1 MRDLY
6 YEDLS
11 FLESLN
17 DKKKLINDIYISFK
31 NFQGTV
37 MKEISKKDRI
47 KIDSLKIIDSYLNV
61 RNSLNLGY
69 YDFDGKRIDLNEEIE
84 YFEKCEQVFDH
95 FNNIYP
101 NDEYID
107 LDELDVIK
115 DLINDE
121 DDYVELLCLFVKWVL
136 VKDKDILN
144 NLIEFMNSRAF
155 FYEFVTV
162 APNKFWISKYE
173 DLLSAEIDE
182 RLFRDVAFI
191 DHFYWNNKRYIK
203 DFLTKVRKENIL
215 FDDLENIFSFGNV
228 IERKIMSLELFID
241 CSKWNFFPI
250 HEENSLNITMDE
262 AKEIYEDKELFY
274 AYLDTLTEKEKYEAG
289 YFALFQMFEAIEG
302 LNILRLIL
310 FELSN
315 KSRNYRKIY
324 KVIDNLLNDFFETYL
339 QELDIVDIT
348 NSETIYYKL
357 SESLKTE
364 LKEIYELMLKAIS
377 DMNVNDLM
385 QAKKQMTLYYKFCEP
400 NNYDEIERRVDSI
413 YQTLINLMSKE
424 EKYKLFMD
432 RIIIGI
438 NDNLKDKITNNNK
451 ILSSLTSAELLYDE
465 YIRKGTIIN
474 DFDYSLISCGY
485 YKSIE
490 LLTNLLFYEPY
501 KDYIQSKNIQIDEK
515 KIFSGATCCYNDRSG
530 NVRMKDSIEIGPM
543 SYLLKNILKNN
554 MFKQFLIETYGN
566 LKLKDICEMGNVLF
580 KIKNRRNKAVHD
592 CDITYYEADEDKKIV
607 YEEKDFLEVKE
618 LHDIFHKILSIF

>member
-17 DKKKLINDIYISFK
+17 DKKKLIKDIYISFK
-31 NFQGTV
+31 NFQEIV

-47 KIDSLKIIDSYLNV
+47 KIDSLKIVDSYLNV

-69 YDFDGKRIDLNEEIE
+69 YDFGSNRIDLNNEIK
-84 YFEKCEQVFDH
+84 YFEKCEQVFDY

-115 DLINDE
+115 DLMNDE

-136 VKDKDILN
+136 VKDKHILN
-144 NLIEFMNSRAF
+144 KLIDFISSRAF
-155 FYEFVTV
+155 FYEFVTIT
-162 APNKFWISKYE
+162 PNKFWISKYE
-173 DLLSAEIDE
+173 DLLSTEIDE
-182 RLFRDVAFI
+182 RLFKNVAFI
-191 DHFYWNNKRYIK
+191 DHFYWNNKKYIK
-203 DFLTKVRKENIL
+203 AFLTKVRQENIL
-215 FDDLENIFSFGNV
+215 FNDLENTFSFGNV
-228 IERKIMSLELFID
+228 IERKIISLELFID
-241 CSKWNFFPI
+241 YGEWNLLPI
-250 HEENSLNITMDE
+250 REQNSLNITIEE

-274 AYLDTLTEKEKYEAG
+274 AYLDTLTEKEKCEAG
-289 YFALFQMFEAIEG
+289 YFALFTMFESIES

-310 FELSN
+310 FELKKEN
-315 KSRNYRKIY
+315 KKYKNIYRI
-324 KVIDNLLNDFFETYL
+324 IDNVLNDLLETYFA
-339 QELDIVDIT
+339 EFDIEDVV
-348 NSETIYYKL
+348 NSDTIYYEL
-357 SESLKTE
+357 PNIVGAQLKTVFE
-364 LKEIYELMLKAIS
+364 QMLKAVS
-377 DMNVNDLM
+377 DINVSDLM

-400 NNYDEIERRVDSI
+400 NNCDEIERRVDSI
-413 YQTLINLMSKE
+413 YQILINLISKE

-432 RIIIGI
+432 RIIAGI

-465 YIRKGTIIN
+465 YIRKGAIIN

-490 LLTNLLFYEPY
+490 LLTNSLFYEPY
-501 KDYIQSKNIQIDEK
+501 KDYIQSKNIQINEK
-515 KIFSGATCCYNDRSG
+515 KMFGGATCCYNDRSG
-530 NVRMKDSIEIGPM
+530 NVHMKDSIEIGPM

-554 MFKQFLIETYGN
+554 MFKQFLIDTYGN
-566 LKLKDICEMGNVLF
+566 LKLNDIAEMGNVLF

-592 CDITYYEADEDKKIV
+592 CDITYYEADADKKIV
-607 YEEKDFLEVKE
+607 YEEKDYLEVKE